1 MQSAPILVVDD
12 DDDVRTM
19 LCIVLS
25 AEGYAAVGAADGVEA
40 LERMRRD
47 GPPPLVF
54 VDLMMPRMNGED
66 LIRFMRQD
74 PSLARVPIVIMSGQ
88 PSIRTSAPAHDV
100 RARLLKPLELE
111 DVLAVAQE
119 YAHAPSDRVPPAG
132 DVTRRSPMTG
142 PGR

>member
-1 MQSAPILVVDD
+1 MHNAPILVVDD

-25 AEGYAAVGAADGVEA
+25 AEGYAAVGAADGLEA

-66 LIRFMRQD
+66 LIRFMTQD
-74 PSLARVPIVIMSGQ
+74 PSLARVPVVIMSGQ
-88 PSIRTSAPAHDV
+88 PTVRTAAPAHGV
-100 RARLLKPLELE
+100 RARLLKPVELD
-111 DVLAVAQE
+111 DVLAVACQ
-119 YAHAPSDRVPPAG
+119 YAQSDDRLPPG
-132 DVTRRSPMTG
+132 GCVSPHTRS
-142 PGR
+142 